1 MRKKILRKLGKRFSD
16 KYNFK
21 RLLQTTPDLSK
32 RYTKHETAVNS
43 VRPIR
48 QIPIFEREIGAVY
61 HPDAQ
66 QPAMCDIEIFGPG
79 SGEWPSRIKYAE
91 QILDVYAKGETAWV
105 VRVCR
110 ENNSGDKTQVEVSEY
125 RKPAVTIHY
134 PVVHDRPKD
143 HSPIFNEKELAKV
156 DQNEFMSYFLVSQSE
171 PIPPA
176 DLTQCG
182 LIPHDSSLYNS
193 TFHHK
198 EIALL
203 YADSLREIVKHFR
216 GYSI

>member
-1 MRKKILRKLGKRFSD
+1 MRKLGKSFSD

-32 RYTKHETAVNS
+32 LYSKHEAAVNS

-48 QIPIFEREIGAVY
+48 QIPLFEREELRVY
-61 HPDAQ
+61 HAGAKASDV
-66 QPAMCDIEIFGPG
+66 CDMEIFGPG

-91 QILDVYAKGETAWV
+91 QILDVYANGETAWV
-105 VRVCR
+105 VQVCR
-110 ENNSGDKTQVEVSEY
+110 ENNTGDKTQVEVSEY
-125 RKPAVTIHY
+125 RKPAVTTHY
-134 PVVHDRPKD
+134 PVLHDQPKN

-156 DQNEFMSYFLVSQSE
+156 DQNQFMSYFLVSQSE

-176 DLTQCG
+176 DLTRIG
-182 LIPHDSSLYNS
+182 LIPHEASLYNS

-198 EIALL
+198 DIALL

>member
-1 MRKKILRKLGKRFSD
+1 MRKKILRKLGKSFSD

-32 RYTKHETAVNS
+32 LYSKHEDAVNS

-48 QIPIFEREIGAVY
+48 QIPLFEREPCAVY

-66 QPAMCDIEIFGPG
+66 QPAMRDIEIFGPG
-79 SGEWPSRIKYAE
+79 AGEWPSRIKYAE
-91 QILDVYAKGETAWV
+91 QILDVYANGETAWV
-105 VRVCR
+105 VQVCR
-110 ENNSGDKTQVEVSEY
+110 ENNTGDKTQVEVSEY
-125 RKPAVTIHY
+125 RKPAVTTHY
-134 PVVHDRPKD
+134 PVLHDQPKN
-143 HSPIFNEKELAKV
+143 HTPIFNEKELSKV
-156 DQNEFMSYFLVSQSE
+156 DQNQFMSYFLVSQSE

-176 DLTQCG
+176 DLANIG
-182 LIPHDSSLYNS
+182 LIPNETSLYNS

-198 EIALL
+198 GIALL